1 MEQIGNKPRLQAN
14 AVRYD
19 GDCMSQSSAKRK
31 PERNSRPVKN
41 GWKSCHRAPPQK
53 NSLGLGK
60 FSRGKERE
68 RERKFGGIRLLLFFP
83 FHSKISL
90 SFFSLPFHRKTRKR
104 KIREGRF
111 FMDLFLF
118 LSFSIPPLLF
128 YLRLLNLSKAEAVV
142 AWDRGTRSRRNNGN
156 NPIYWPRYWCGK
168 WRRETVE
175 KSVALSLS
183 RPPAL
188 FMGTA

>member
-1 MEQIGNKPRLQAN
+1 MATERPQIGTSRNRSGGGRMEQIGNKPRLQAN

-90 SFFSLPFHRKTRKR
+90 SFFPPPLPPKNQEEKNPRR
-104 KIREGRF
+104 KISLWTSSF
-111 FMDLFLF
+111 PFLFLF
-118 LSFSIPPLLF
+118 PPLLF
-128 YLRLLNLSKAEAVV
+128 LSSTFESIE
-142 AWDRGTRSRRNNGN
+142 G
-156 NPIYWPRYWCGK
+156 
-168 WRRETVE
+168 
-175 KSVALSLS
+175 
-183 RPPAL
+183 
-188 FMGTA
+188 